1 MTYATT
7 NYECNK
13 CRKKILRIS
22 SINADGLCD
31 SALRSLNLVTAA

>member
-13 CRKKILRIS
+13 CRKKNIK
-22 SINADGLCD
+22 NK
-31 SALRSLNLVTAA
+31 LNKRRWTV